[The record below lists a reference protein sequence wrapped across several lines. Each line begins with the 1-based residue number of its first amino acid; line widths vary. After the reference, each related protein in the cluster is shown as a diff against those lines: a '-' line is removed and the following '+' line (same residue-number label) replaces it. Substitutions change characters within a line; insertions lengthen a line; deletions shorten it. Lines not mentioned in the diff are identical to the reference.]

1 MHVVIESRAHGP
13 FLPIILI
20 AFTALLG
27 AQQSSTP
34 TTGSGSAGS
43 KPNTGAGSGTTT
55 TGSPPNMN
63 SGVSSPFGPNQ
74 GVAGRLVPN
83 PATKVA
89 VELYQD
95 GVRVDTTFTSSDG
108 TFRFP
113 RQASDRRYEIR
124 VLLGPG
130 QEVRQEVDFQ
140 GGFPAVVQ
148 LNQMRAVKSKNDQEQ
163 PAAGIV
169 STANLMAPK
178 RAQQEFEKGSEL
190 AEKKKFDEALAHFRK
205 AVEVYAKY
213 PAAYNEMGKVE
224 RAQDHLKEAEEQF
237 QKAIDADPK
246 WTLPY
251 VNLAQSQL
259 SRNDFA
265 GMMKTNEKALAVDP
279 TLALPNFFNAV
290 GYFSMG
296 RMEEAE
302 KSALTAERTDQG
314 HTPQIQLLLARV
326 YEARGNAPD
335 ALVRY
340 KEFLKENPGAANAPQ
355 ISARVA
361 EMERAGVKP

>member
-1 MHVVIESRAHGP
+1 M
-13 FLPIILI
+13 
-20 AFTALLG
+20 
-27 AQQSSTP
+27 
-34 TTGSGSAGS
+34 SA
-43 KPNTGAGSGTTT
+43 
-55 TGSPPNMN
+55 
-63 SGVSSPFGPNQ
+63 PFGNNQ
-74 GVAGRLVPN
+74 GLVGRLVPS
-83 PATKVA
+83 PVTRLE

-95 GVRVDTTFTSSDG
+95 GVRVDTTFTSNDG

-113 RQASDRRYEIR
+113 RQGNDRRYEIR
-124 VLLGPG
+124 VILGGG

-140 GGFPAVVQ
+140 RGFPTVVQ
-148 LNQMRAVKSKNDQEQ
+148 LNQMRAVKSRNDQEQ
-163 PAAGIV
+163 PAAGTV
-169 STANLMAPK
+169 SMANLMAPK
-178 RAQQEFEKGSEL
+178 KAQQEFDKGSEL
-190 AEKKKFDEALAHFRK
+190 ADKKKFDEALAHFRR

-213 PAAYNEMGKVE
+213 PAAYNEMGMVE
-224 RAQDHLKEAEEQF
+224 RAQDHPKEAEEQF
-237 QKAIDADPK
+237 QRAIDADPR

-259 SRNDFA
+259 SHNDFA

-296 RMEEAE
+296 RLEEAE

-355 ISARVA
+355 VSARVA